1 MSENKF
7 REKRKFERF
16 PVETQVSFTTNSNN
30 TISYSGTSQNL
41 CARGLYITTH
51 YAAKLGEQIKL
62 ILSAGDS
69 YEHSFTIEGKVV
81 RCKFDK
87 KDVDLFH
94 VSIEFSDTHE
104 AELQIITTDNV
115 SPTALAIQNPPL
127 KV

>member
-7 REKRKFERF
+7 QEKRQFERF
-16 PVETQVSFTTNSNN
+16 SVETPVSFTTNRND

-62 ILSAGDS
+62 ILSTGDT

-87 KDVDLFH
+87 KEADLFH

-104 AELQIITTDNV
+104 TELQIVTADNV
-115 SPTALAIQNPPL
+115 SPIATTYS
-127 KV
+127 KSTS